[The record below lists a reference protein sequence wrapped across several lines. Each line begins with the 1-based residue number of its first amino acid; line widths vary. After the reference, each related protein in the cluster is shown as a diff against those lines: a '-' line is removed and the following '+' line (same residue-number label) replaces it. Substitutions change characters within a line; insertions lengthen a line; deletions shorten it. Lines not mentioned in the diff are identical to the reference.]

1 MPDLDYPADLRYTSE
16 HEWVRPGPVVR
27 VGITAYA
34 QDALGDIVYVS
45 LPEEG
50 AHVEAGQACGEVES
64 TKSVSSIY
72 SPISGTV
79 QTRNPALDDSPELV
93 NSDPYGDGWMF
104 DVQPDDPDSPDG
116 LMSAEEYRAGLG

>member
-1 MPDLDYPADLRYTSE
+1 MPDLDYPAELRCTSE
-16 HEWVRPGPVVR
+16 HEWVRPGPVLR

-50 AHVEAGQACGEVES
+50 SHVEAGQDCGEVES

-79 QTRNPALDDSPELV
+79 QTRNPALDDSPELI

-104 DVQPDDPDSPDG
+104 DVQPDDPDSP
-116 LMSAEEYRAGLG
+116 